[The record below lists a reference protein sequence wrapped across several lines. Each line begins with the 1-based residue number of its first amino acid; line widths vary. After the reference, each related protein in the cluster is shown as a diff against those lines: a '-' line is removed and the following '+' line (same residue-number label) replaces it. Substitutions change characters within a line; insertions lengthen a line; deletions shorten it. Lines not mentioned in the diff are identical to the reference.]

1 LQRYRISPRT
11 PRALY
16 FNDDVYV
23 GFCQDG
29 DLLEV
34 SAVDAQLGTVFYTI
48 QQGQTDRPRIIRQ
61 GDHCLLC
68 HGSSQT
74 KEVPGHLVRSV
85 SVDPSGMP
93 ILTAGTYRV
102 DQTTPLENRWG
113 GWYVTG
119 THGAQ
124 KHLGN
129 LVTRG
134 GDAAKQVV
142 NTAGMNVTDLG
153 TRFDASA
160 YLTRHSDIVALMVL
174 EHQTDV
180 HNLITRANFSTRQAM
195 YHQQALNRELGEPV
209 DHVWESTRSRIK
221 SACEPLVEG
230 LLCSG
235 EAKLTNPIQGT
246 SGFAQQ
252 FVRQGPRDTHGH
264 SLRDLDL
271 ENRLFK
277 FPCSYLIHSPSFRAL
292 PGEAKD
298 YVLHRMWEILTGQDT
313 SIKFAHLTADDRR
326 AIMEI
331 LRDTMPDLPDSWRV
345 ETGGVKTP

>member
-1 LQRYRISPRT
+1 MKRLWPGFAIIWGLSLPIWAQEYEQEPIRYSEAKPDNRISQLIERIDAGKAQLDYEPHFGLLRSLLKELKVPESSQTLVFSKTSLQRHRISPRT

-85 SVDPSGMP
+85 FVDPSGMP

-246 SGFAQQ
+246 SGFAQ
-252 FVRQGPRDTHGH
+252 
-264 SLRDLDL
+264 
-271 ENRLFK
+271 
-277 FPCSYLIHSPSFRAL
+277 
-292 PGEAKD
+292 
-298 YVLHRMWEILTGQDT
+298 
-313 SIKFAHLTADDRR
+313 
-326 AIMEI
+326 
-331 LRDTMPDLPDSWRV
+331 
-345 ETGGVKTP
+345 